1 MLLGQF
7 FGRQGWSIVVPKPGL
22 LFLPKQFYRSPF

>member
-7 FGRQGWSIVVPKPGL
+7 FGRQGWPVIVPKPGL
-22 LFLPKQFYRSPF
+22 LFLSKQFYRSLF